1 MKARSVTVSM
11 VFVIRFA
18 LALGVLMVFAPQL
31 ARWYGSFRGFRP
43 VVTKCILAAFYVCS
57 VPAGVALY
65 CLWRLLRNICRGEIF
80 VKENCQLLEVIS
92 WCALEVGLL
101 CLAAC
106 YHYVP
111 FGLVSIA
118 MLFIFLIVRVVCSCM
133 LYGTVLKDE
142 NSLTI

>member
-11 VFVIRFA
+11 FFVVFFA
-18 LALGVLMVFAPQL
+18 LALGVLMVFAPRV
-31 ARWYGSFRGFRP
+31 AAWYGVFRGFRP
-43 VVTKCILAAFYVCS
+43 VVTRCILATFYTCS

-65 CLWRLLRNICRGEIF
+65 CLWRLLRNICGGEIF
-80 VKENCQLLEVIS
+80 VKENCQILNVIS
-92 WCALEVGLL
+92 WCAVEVSLL

-111 FGLVSIA
+111 FGLVSVA

-133 LYGTVLKDE
+133 LYGTELKDE

>member
-11 VFVIRFA
+11 IFVVLFA
-18 LALGVLMVFAPQL
+18 VALGVLMVFAPRL
-31 ARWYGSFRGFRP
+31 AAWYGVFRGFQP
-43 VVTKCILAAFYVCS
+43 VVARCILAAFYTCS

-65 CLWRLLRNICRGEIF
+65 CLWRLLRNICRGDIF
-80 VKENCQLLEVIS
+80 VKENSRLLNVIS
-92 WCALEVGLL
+92 WCCVEVSLL

-106 YHYVP
+106 YHYAP
-111 FGLVSIA
+111 FGLVSVA

-133 LYGTVLKDE
+133 LYGTALKDE